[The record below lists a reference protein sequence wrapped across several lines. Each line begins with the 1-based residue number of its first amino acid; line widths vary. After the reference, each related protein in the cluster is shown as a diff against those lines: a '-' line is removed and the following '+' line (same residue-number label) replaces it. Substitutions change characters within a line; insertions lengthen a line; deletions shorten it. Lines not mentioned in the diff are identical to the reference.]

1 MEFLV
6 ILLTAFFC
14 FYYTVN
20 IVLIFCA
27 LLSIEKELKQ
37 PDLRDLESFPHVTI
51 IIPAYNEEHDIVRT
65 VHTILQQK
73 YANFALVVVND
84 GSTDN
89 TLKKL
94 VSEFK
99 LDQAPLRYKDYIKT
113 MPIAA
118 LYHHHSDGRLRV
130 LDKENGG
137 KSDAINA
144 GLNVATASEY
154 VCIIDADVILEKHA
168 LYYALQPIMQK
179 KEDNVVATGGNIR
192 IGVGSDISNG
202 EVHKLATPGR
212 LLILLQILE
221 YVRSFTL
228 FRLGWNSCNAVP
240 LLSGAFGVFKRNDL
254 IHTGGF
260 QKFSKGEDMEI
271 TLRLHERYL
280 RKKERYRIVQL
291 VRPLCFTGAPST
303 LKELAGQ
310 RERWHVGLLSGLKV
324 YNHMIFR
331 PRYGIL
337 GVVSLPYLLG
347 FEVIGPFIE
356 IVGYLAIAVNFFIL
370 HQSSAIFVWF
380 FLSIIGGSLFVNL
393 TAILTEALVMRLY
406 TRPLDLLKLLAV
418 GIAEPFGYHQLN
430 QYWKIK
436 ATLQFYGNIH
446 LKSTWQPPK
455 RD

>member
-1 MEFLV
+1 M
-6 ILLTAFFC
+6 
-14 FYYTVN
+14 
-20 IVLIFCA
+20 
-27 LLSIEKELKQ
+27 
-37 PDLRDLESFPHVTI
+37 
-51 IIPAYNEEHDIVRT
+51 
-65 VHTILQQK
+65 
-73 YANFALVVVND
+73 VND
-84 GSTDN
+84 GSRDD
-89 TLKKL
+89 TLRKL
-94 VSEFK
+94 VTEFN
-99 LDQAPLRYKDYIKT
+99 LEPAPLRYKDYIRTK
-113 MPIAA
+113 PITAMY
-118 LYHHHSDGRLRV
+118 LHPSDGRLRV

-144 GLNVATASEY
+144 GLNVATESEY

-168 LYYALQPIMQK
+168 LFYALQPIIRK

-192 IGVGSDISNG
+192 IGIGSDISNG
-202 EVHKLATPGR
+202 EVHKLATPGS

-221 YVRSFTL
+221 YVRSFSL
-228 FRLGWNSCNAVP
+228 FRLGLNSCNAVP

-280 RKKERYRIVQL
+280 RKKEPYRIVQL

-324 YNHMIFR
+324 YSHMIFR

-337 GVVSLPYLLG
+337 GVVSLPYMLG
-347 FEVIGPFIE
+347 FEVIGPFME
-356 IVGYLAIAVNFFIL
+356 IAGYLAIAVNFFIL
-370 HQSSAIFVWF
+370 RQSSAIFAWF

-393 TAILTEALVMRLY
+393 AAILTEALVTRLY
-406 TRPLDLLKLLAV
+406 TRPLDLLKLLVV

-455 RD
+455 RA